1 MIPKKIHYCWFGGRP
16 MPDKML
22 HFIST
27 WHKICPDYEFIKWD
41 EANFDVDNSIPFV
54 KEAYEHK
61 KYAFVSDYVRLLA
74 LYNEGGIYL
83 DTDVE
88 LVKPLDL
95 FLDNGFFT
103 SVEYIEDNVRL
114 LNVRE
119 KLLPDGRKKDSNDV
133 IIGIGVVSAIF
144 GAEPKHPYVLD
155 CINFYSGKHFVLPDG
170 SFYDKVILTVSM
182 ALCAEKY
189 GFKYIKGEQLL
200 DARIHIYPQ
209 DYFCHIG
216 LRTESSVALHMAYNS
231 WRGKDKYV
239 KIYQNLSKIPIF
251 RTIKGVLSGIPF
263 VNSLLD
269 KLKRYVWFR

>member
-88 LVKPLDL
+88 VKKSFDDL
-95 FLDNGFFT
+95 LSLRSFLGKEMPFKLSTAVIGAEKNVDWIKDFLATYDNKHFIRRLGKLNTLENTALLTTFFNHN
-103 SVEYIEDNVRL
+103 YPKYFDNVSIFDIDFFCA
-114 LNVRE
+114 
-119 KLLPDGRKKDSNDV
+119 KLFSNGEYYISNNTYAIHHYFGSWIKKKDWGQR
-133 IIGIGVVSAIF
+133 I
-144 GAEPKHPYVLD
+144 K
-155 CINFYSGKHFVLPDG
+155 
-170 SFYDKVILTVSM
+170 
-182 ALCAEKY
+182 ALLC
-189 GFKYIKGEQLL
+189 
-200 DARIHIYPQ
+200 R
-209 DYFCHIG
+209 
-216 LRTESSVALHMAYNS
+216 
-231 WRGKDKYV
+231 
-239 KIYQNLSKIPIF
+239 NLK
-251 RTIKGVLSGIPF
+251 
-263 VNSLLD
+263 
-269 KLKRYVWFR
+269 